1 MQGYIKKSYREY
13 TEFRRIGY
21 NRLLS
26 QGVVLFLITR
36 KIANESKRVNEYY
49 RCKGESYD
57 QVTKTIIQ
65 CPFSAKLTY
74 SLGELP
80 RKLEVIRFHSLHSP
94 VIMSEINKEDN
105 IKHKI
110 IKKHLQLNQQQD
122 DYYANENDNNII
134 NNAEN
139 RRMNSEYSDISD
151 ISDINDVNDYNKNQ
165 KEPEY
170 NDKKYEYINL
180 QDKEEKTIDTN
191 LNVISK
197 NNLSVNYESAF
208 TIFQYK
214 SKTKMLNR
222 KRNRSVISHR
232 NQYFMN

>member
-1 MQGYIKKSYREY
+1 MQGYIQKRYREY
-13 TEFRRIGY
+13 AEFTRIGY

-36 KIANESKRVNEYY
+36 QIAKESKRVHEYY

-57 QVTKTIIQ
+57 QVTKKIIQ
-65 CPFSAKLTY
+65 CPFSGKLSY

-80 RKLEVIRFHSLHSP
+80 RKLEVIRLHSLHSP

-122 DYYANENDNNII
+122 DNCANEKDDNII
-134 NNAEN
+134 NNVEN
-139 RRMNSEYSDISD
+139 RLMISEYSDISD
-151 ISDINDVNDYNKNQ
+151 ISDNNDYNKNK
-165 KEPEY
+165 KEPVY
-170 NDKKYEYINL
+170 NDKKYEDINL
-180 QDKEEKTIDTN
+180 QDKEEKKIDPN
-191 LNVISK
+191 LNVMPK
-197 NNLSVNYESAF
+197 TTLSVNYESAF
-208 TIFQYK
+208 TIFQC
-214 SKTKMLNR
+214 KTKTQKLNR

-232 NQYFMN
+232 NNYFMN